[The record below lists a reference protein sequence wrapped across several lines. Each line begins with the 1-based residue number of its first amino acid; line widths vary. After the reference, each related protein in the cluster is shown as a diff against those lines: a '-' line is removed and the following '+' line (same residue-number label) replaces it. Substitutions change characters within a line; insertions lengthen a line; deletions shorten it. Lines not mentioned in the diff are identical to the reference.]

1 MTHLRGI
8 PATIED
14 IRFAYRLLLGR
25 EPDPDG
31 QAAFGSAISA
41 GRLSREDLVQALINS
56 QEYALHRGDTPVEV
70 KLDGYSM
77 FVRPSDRDI
86 GSVILA
92 GHAYEPHV
100 ASVVR
105 EHLRAGSTFVDVGA
119 NIGYF
124 TALAAHLVGPG
135 GTVVAVEPLDKNLQ
149 LIYAAI
155 WRNRFDWVEAVPF
168 AASSFRGLL
177 PIATHGRTSNGQVE
191 LLGAAD
197 QQPAAFAPARPLD
210 DLLANLASLHV
221 LKIDIEGHE
230 LIALRGFAAGLAR
243 HRPLLLTEFHPM
255 CMRQNSG
262 IDPDDY
268 LAFLFEYGGS
278 IRVLRHEGG
287 HKDCSD
293 AAAIMREWTRADE
306 HFASNGAV
314 HLDLFVSPR

>member
-1 MTHLRGI
+1 M
-8 PATIED
+8 PALHATVED

-25 EPDPDG
+25 EPDSAG
-31 QAAFGSAISA
+31 HAAFSAEVAS
-41 GRLSREDLVQALINS
+41 GRLDLEGLVNSLVTS
-56 QEYALHRGDTPVEV
+56 QEYALRRGDAPDEV
-70 KLDGYSM
+70 QMDGYSM
-77 FVRPSDRDI
+77 FVRHSDRDI
-86 GSVILA
+86 SSVILA
-92 GHAYEPHV
+92 GHPYEAHV

-105 EHLRAGSTFVDVGA
+105 EHLRTGSTFVDVGA

-124 TALAAHLVGPG
+124 TALAAQLVGRG

-149 LIYAAI
+149 LIYATI
-155 WRNRFDWVEAVPF
+155 WRNRFDWVEAIPF
-168 AASSFRGLL
+168 AASNFRGLL

-191 LLGAAD
+191 LLGSSD
-197 QQPAAFAPARPLD
+197 RQPAAFAPARPLD
-210 DLLANLASLHV
+210 DMLSHLANLHL

-230 LIALRGFAAGLAR
+230 LIALRGFTSGLAR

-255 CMRQNSG
+255 CMRRNSG

-287 HKDCSD
+287 HKDCND
-293 AAAIMREWTRADE
+293 AAAVMREWARADA
-306 HFASNGAV
+306 HFASNGTV